1 MHRSILTGFVAA
13 LTVAGA
19 AAAQAPAPAPNVRV
33 DGVVTAVETTG
44 LKVKNADGKDLTVGF
59 TPDFVVVETRP
70 VDFDAI
76 KPGAFVAT
84 ANITET
90 DGVGRSIELR
100 MFEPGSKA
108 GEGNRPMTQA
118 GAAPGQMM
126 TNATVSSVSRS
137 ATGRELTVSFP
148 GGARK
153 IVVPEGMPII
163 ASFPTDPSVI
173 KPGVKVFAIANVG
186 ADGALRTNRLTV
198 GEAFAPARR

>member
-1 MHRSILTGFVAA
+1 MHRSILAGFAVAIV
-13 LTVAGA
+13 LAGA
-19 AAAQAPAPAPNVRV
+19 AVAQAPPPPANVRV
-33 DGVVTAVETTG
+33 DGVVTAVETSG
-44 LKVKNADGKDLTVGF
+44 LKVRGADGKELTVGF

-84 ANITET
+84 ANVTEA

-100 MFEPGSKA
+100 MFEPGSRA

-137 ATGRELTVSFP
+137 ATGRELTVTFP
-148 GGARK
+148 GGERK

-173 KPGVKVFAIANVG
+173 KPGVKVFAIAAVG
-186 ADGALRTNRLTV
+186 PDGTLRTNRLTV